1 MSKERPSKTSGI
13 RRLMHICFDSLETT
27 LGKRQK
33 SLTHT
38 GAASMFV
45 LCSLNEKEWKGGRK
59 VERKSNVQTEL
70 ESALVGINF
79 LAERLQ
85 LSRRT
90 IHRILARGELPSI
103 QIGRRRLVRLSELHR
118 WLDGCETQQPP
129 QNIAETL

>member
-1 MSKERPSKTSGI
+1 
-13 RRLMHICFDSLETT
+13 
-27 LGKRQK
+27 
-33 SLTHT
+33 
-38 GAASMFV
+38 
-45 LCSLNEKEWKGGRK
+45 
-59 VERKSNVQTEL
+59 VQTEL

-129 QNIAETL
+129 QNIAETF